1 MQPTQYA
8 ATGYGSVERIVGDAK
23 NSGRVH
29 TPISWKGKRALVIL
43 LEPIADPS
51 SPIPPASE

>member
-23 NSGRVH
+23 NSGRIHV
-29 TPISWKGKRALVIL
+29 PKNWIGKRALVIL
-43 LEPIADPS
+43 LEPITDPS
-51 SPIPPASE
+51 VPLPPSSE